1 MIRSAYSFT
10 QEIYE
15 NKHLMRYD
23 EKQDFLAWQR
33 DARNKLKELIG
44 FEKFV
49 KCDDEFKI
57 QSTTQ
62 HLGHE
67 KIRFTFQSEK
77 NYYIPCEL
85 LLPKSTPKGTVI
97 CLQGHSKGMHISLGI
112 AKYEGDEETIS
123 GGDRDFAI
131 RAVKEG
137 YAAIC
142 LEQRHMGECGGT
154 SEGPTCHDNAL
165 ASLLIGRCAIGERV
179 WDITRLIDI
188 IQKYLPMLDSENI
201 ICLGNSGGGTTTYYA
216 ACIDER
222 IKISV
227 PSCSVCTYEDSI
239 VAMMHCACNFIPNI
253 ANCFDMGDLG
263 GIIAPRKLIVV
274 NGKND
279 PVFPE
284 KGVKKSYELIKKMY
298 SYAGVPENCSL
309 VTGDGGHRFYAD
321 IAWQKIN
328 EFVG

>member
-1 MIRSAYSFT
+1 MIDILR
-10 QEIYE
+10 QI
-15 NKHLMRYD
+15 NK
-23 EKQDFLAWQR
+23 
-33 DARNKLKELIG
+33 
-44 FEKFV
+44 
-49 KCDDEFKI
+49 
-57 QSTTQ
+57 
-62 HLGHE
+62 
-67 KIRFTFQSEK
+67 EK
-77 NYYIPCEL
+77 NLIDQEL
-85 LLPKSTPKGTVI
+85 EQKDERLEFYRAFFKNSSCTTLNDA
-97 CLQGHSKGMHISLGI
+97 ISANHCDLAI
-112 AKYEGDEETIS
+112 AIILNLSPHLSVED
-123 GGDRDFAI
+123 
-131 RAVKEG
+131 VKEVVYG
-137 YAAIC
+137 NEDIFANLNFQAI
-142 LEQRHMGECGGT
+142 
-154 SEGPTCHDNAL
+154 S
-165 ASLLIGRCAIGERV
+165 
-179 WDITRLIDI
+179 DITRLIDI

-263 GIIAPRKLIVV
+263 GIIALRKLIVV